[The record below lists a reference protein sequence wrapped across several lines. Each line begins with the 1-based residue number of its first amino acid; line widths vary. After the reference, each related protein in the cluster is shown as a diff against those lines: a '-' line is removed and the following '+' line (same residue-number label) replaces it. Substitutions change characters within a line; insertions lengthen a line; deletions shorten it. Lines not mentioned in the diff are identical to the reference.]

1 MCTSA
6 SRLTPLCPQ
15 ASVYKP
21 GVHPPF
27 LDKSA
32 DNKLILIPES
42 EGGDGDTWALF
53 NGKEVLRTYT
63 TNDLRLS
70 VV

>member
-1 MCTSA
+1 M
-6 SRLTPLCPQ
+6 
-15 ASVYKP
+15 YKP